1 MLVPWLSWV
10 GAQRLLCKRCGIDET
25 VTSESY
31 VDFTEKHAQCKAVAK
46 IALARDMT
54 TREEIA
60 SRILAGICRDLTL
73 ETEAEAKHAMV
84 LLAIELTDKL
94 LAELGPQ

>member
-10 GAQRLLCKRCGIDET
+10 GAQRLLCKRCGAEET

-31 VDFTEKHAQCKAVAK
+31 VAFTEKHAQCEAVAK

-54 TREEIA
+54 TREKIA
-60 SRILAGICRDLTL
+60 SKVLAGLCRNLTL
-73 ETEAEAKHAMV
+73 DTEAESKHAMV